1 MQIENRLFRIL
12 LPSLLLLSANVAIA
26 ADAPSMDDLCQTVLK
41 GCRRNMTVQFRQADG
56 SEYRKF
62 FDVMYPPVQNR
73 TLVTVFVGETLRLKA
88 TVSDDRISELAL
100 AADTDS
106 ASSVIEISLKQMPDK
121 PDMML
126 VIRNPFDRLL
136 KYKAAMQVPPAND
149 PMATSTCP
157 VLPGKL
163 GIETWPHP
171 VFQVLL
177 SDFHFLPSL
186 ESTTCD

>member
-1 MQIENRLFRIL
+1 MTIAKRFFGIL
-12 LPSLLLLSANVAIA
+12 LPSLLLLAASITVS
-26 ADAPSMDDLCQTVLK
+26 ADAPSMDELCQTVLK
-41 GCRRNMTVQFRQADG
+41 GCRRNVTVQFRQADG
-56 SEYRKF
+56 TEYRKF

-88 TVSDDRISELAL
+88 TVSADRISELAP
-100 AADTDS
+100 AADTDD

-136 KYKAAMQVPPAND
+136 KYKAAMQVPPKND
-149 PMATSTCP
+149 PIATSTCP
-157 VLPGKL
+157 VLAGKL